1 MRIELT
7 SPAWEAGVIAIIRR
21 PRMDEIYIRKNKCPR
36 VSIPKTCNIK
46 LCPSMIISFLIRLVI
61 LFHSIYG
68 TFLIQACGQI
78 VDNYFISLFYSRY
91 FPIFH
96 FYPWSLYFGL
106 IYLFCQPSR
115 LSLFRLSA
123 YN

>member
-1 MRIELT
+1 MPL
-7 SPAWEAGVIAIIRR
+7 
-21 PRMDEIYIRKNKCPR
+21 DDYF
-36 VSIPKTCNIK
+36 
-46 LCPSMIISFLIRLVI
+46 FLIRLVI

-78 VDNYFISLFYSRY
+78 VDNYFILLFYSRY
-91 FPIFH
+91 SLV
-96 FYPWSLYFGL
+96 FYFYSWSLYFRL